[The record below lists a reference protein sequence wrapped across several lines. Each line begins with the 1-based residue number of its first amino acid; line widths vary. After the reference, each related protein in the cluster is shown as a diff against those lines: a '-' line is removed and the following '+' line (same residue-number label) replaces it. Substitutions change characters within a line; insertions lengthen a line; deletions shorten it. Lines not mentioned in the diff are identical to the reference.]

1 MQGYKYQSDK
11 KGGRGK
17 ETLFRVTFR
26 NQINHIQIAD
36 NKANMIITIN
46 SLIITVLIGL
56 SGYGAIAEGA
66 LFNNKGIIIPVTLII
81 LTCLFSVVFAIQAAR
96 PKIIKSKKPDTI
108 QDKKESSLLFFGYI
122 SNKTLKDYMDEMD
135 ELIRS
140 RESIYQN
147 MVVDIYNQGKV
158 LNRKYKL
165 LSIAYLIFM
174 YGFIFSVLTFLVIF
188 LFSPTSI

>member
-1 MQGYKYQSDK
+1 M
-11 KGGRGK
+11 RI
-17 ETLFRVTFR
+17 RI
-26 NQINHIQIAD
+26 NQIVF
-36 NKANMIITIN
+36 
-46 SLIITVLIGL
+46 SLPVALFCLSKTRKTFNGL
-56 SGYGAIAEGA
+56 SGYGALAEGA
-66 LFNNKGIIIPVTLII
+66 LFNNKGIIIPVSLII